1 MKTKEVMKTKT
12 INPKTELLLGA
23 GLNVLHFES
32 QEWLETIA
40 FWKDEVRFFED
51 LLQKKE
57 SKNNSKQE
65 FSKMLKNLDKI
76 HKDLFED
83 LEDDIMD
90 HEKLLSRTIKGEIGV
105 SDGNYRDKH
114 RSIKQRMKTFTSDFH
129 SFKKI
134 VFDYVKNL

>member
-1 MKTKEVMKTKT
+1 METIK
-12 INPKTELLLGA
+12 INPKKELLLGA

-51 LLQKKE
+51 LLKKKE
-57 SKNNSKQE
+57 SKKESKQAY
-65 FSKMLKNLDKI
+65 SKMLKNLDKI

-90 HEKLLSRTIKGEIGV
+90 HEKLLSRIELGEKGL
-105 SDGNYRDKH
+105 SDSDYREKH
-114 RSIKQRMKTFTSDFH
+114 HKINQRMETFTSDFR

-134 VFDYVKNL
+134 VFEYVKNL